1 MASASTETVTKAHP
15 RAQGELELNED
26 SQQIELLLPTASKV
40 SVKHFELQSPNRLVI
55 DVSGSV
61 YNVSKQAVKIDS
73 DLIRKIRF
81 GYGDTEQGKLVRC
94 VFDLSRKTTYAVQ
107 PTEGGVLIRLQ
118 KGSAVAQA
126 TKTAAPSDL
135 AKGSDLRPS
144 RFRKLLNPLPWPAFP
159 RRTSPI
165 PC

>member
-1 MASASTETVTKAHP
+1 M
-15 RAQGELELNED
+15 
-26 SQQIELLLPTASKV
+26 
-40 SVKHFELQSPNRLVI
+40 KHFELQSPNRLVI

-61 YNVSKQAVKIDS
+61 YKVSKQAVKIDS

-107 PTEGGVLIRLQ
+107 PAEGGVLIRLQ

-126 TKTAAPSDL
+126 TKRQLLPIRPRVSDL
-135 AKGSDLRPS
+135 HQSQ
-144 RFRKLLNPLPWPAFP
+144 FRKLLDLLLWPAFP
-159 RRTSPI
+159 RRTGPI
-165 PC
+165 RC